1 MSSARD
7 QQSQIPKKRPFCL
20 RCCKP
25 VRVCLCS
32 RLRFPPINNKIG
44 ITILQ
49 HNREKN
55 HPLNSVRV
63 ANLGLKNLDVIE
75 VSDINYLARFDV
87 RPLSVLSNGINGGLG
102 EWRSDSACNGGN
114 TALGLGSEELDS
126 DGVRECRVTCNC
138 DHLLISM
145 DKAAKPAAG
154 NIGGALESPIG
165 KTISSNGFSVKKIQR
180 KKLTEIYHFED
191 FKEFEVTIPPGSA
204 LLFPSKDSV
213 CLEEVDFEIKHL
225 LVLDGTWAKARRMY
239 YENPWLQFLPHLKLD
254 MKTASL
260 YSEVRHQPKVGCLST
275 IESIVCTLKGIGGD
289 DTERLQSL
297 LDVFESMVVDQ
308 RRCKQEKKMGID

>member
-1 MSSARD
+1 M
-7 QQSQIPKKRPFCL
+7 
-20 RCCKP
+20 
-25 VRVCLCS
+25 
-32 RLRFPPINNKIG
+32 
-44 ITILQ
+44 
-49 HNREKN
+49 
-55 HPLNSVRV
+55 RV
-63 ANLGLKNLDVIE
+63 ANLGFKNLDVIE
-75 VSDINYLARFDV
+75 VSDINHLARFDI
-87 RPLSVLSNGINGGLG
+87 RPLSVFSNGVNDGLG
-102 EWRSDSACNGGN
+102 EWRSDSAANGGN
-114 TALGLGSEELDS
+114 REMGLESEESDS

-138 DHLLISM
+138 DHLSISM
-145 DKAAKPAAG
+145 NKAAKSATG
-154 NIGGALESPIG
+154 NIGRALESPIG
-165 KTISSNGFSVKKIQR
+165 KIISSNGFSVKKTQR
-180 KKLTEIYHFED
+180 KKLTEIYHFQD

-213 CLEEVDFEIKHL
+213 CLDEVDFEIKHL

-289 DTERLQSL
+289 DTGRLQNL

-308 RRCKQEKKMGID
+308 RRCKHENNIIHH